1 MHCHD
6 AGGRYRAV
14 RRRLDIQDRRSEW
27 LRGTAGNDL
36 SHNHDEHD
44 VMAEVAMLNPP
55 SPRLGEWLVRETA
68 ARGMELVRDGKYS
81 YYHLAQL
88 RSSCRDV
95 AICSP

>member
-1 MHCHD
+1 
-6 AGGRYRAV
+6 
-14 RRRLDIQDRRSEW
+14 
-27 LRGTAGNDL
+27 
-36 SHNHDEHD
+36 
-44 VMAEVAMLNPP
+44 MAEVAMLNPP